1 VAGECGQ
8 CHADCLRLECRL
20 VWSYWYKLNSH
31 LASWIA
37 LHLHYMMASSSA
49 GYSAATALCS
59 CVVSYTTAG
68 VGAPSCKG
76 CRGRRGPRSNAP
88 LLYCLCMLV
97 MLSLSVARSL
107 WRRYDLRAAILPVLW
122 MASYLH
128 KMVQRVTSVRCR
140 VQARRRCC
148 VVNWLSCP
156 KWWRVP
162 PRKGCRPPRR
172 SLQSTI
178 RLYMSPMHSLNHF
191 EESNVIIIKGE

>member
-1 VAGECGQ
+1 VQG
-8 CHADCLRLECRL
+8 
-20 VWSYWYKLNSH
+20 
-31 LASWIA
+31 
-37 LHLHYMMASSSA
+37 
-49 GYSAATALCS
+49 
-59 CVVSYTTAG
+59 VSR
-68 VGAPSCKG
+68 PP
-76 CRGRRGPRSNAP
+76 GPRSNAP

-128 KMVQRVTSVRCR
+128 IMVQRVTSVRCR

-162 PRKGCRPPRR
+162 PRKGCQPPRR

-191 EESNVIIIKGE
+191 EESNVIIIKGEWNAISCARRGKSGPALGGTEYRLMPSACRLIVRANCEIYNFDTSWVVHQCEGEV